1 MANTFKVITKSSVSA
16 SSGSP
21 TTLYTVPGS
30 TDTVVLA
37 ILLSNK
43 HSSAV
48 KVTLILDSDTTNG
61 GASAN
66 ASVNLLKDVE
76 INVENSLEVLAGQK
90 YVLQTTDIVKVY
102 ADNANVDVTLS
113 YMEIT

>member
-1 MANTFKVITKSSVSA
+1 
-16 SSGSP
+16 
-21 TTLYTVPGS
+21 
-30 TDTVVLA
+30 
-37 ILLSNK
+37 
-43 HSSAV
+43 
-48 KVTLILDSDTTNG
+48 
-61 GASAN
+61 
-66 ASVNLLKDVE
+66 LKDVE